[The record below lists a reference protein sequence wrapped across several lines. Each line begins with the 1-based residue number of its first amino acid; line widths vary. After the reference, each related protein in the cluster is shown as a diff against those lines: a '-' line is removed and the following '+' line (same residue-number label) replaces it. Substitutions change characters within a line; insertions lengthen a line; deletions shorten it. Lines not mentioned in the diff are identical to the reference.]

1 MEYGKNKEEYSKS
14 HAKSHAKS
22 LSNTHNQEM
31 RICLFTLFNIISIIK
46 HLCLFFDIQIPWGF
60 YEYCES
66 EGVVIP
72 RPLRNTYI
80 YYSNK

>member
-31 RICLFTLFNIISIIK
+31 RICLLTLFNIISIIK
-46 HLCLFFDIQIPWGF
+46 HLCLF
-60 YEYCES
+60 Y
-66 EGVVIP
+66 
-72 RPLRNTYI
+72 
-80 YYSNK
+80 